1 MKRLLVKFSIF
12 CFFISIS
19 SSTMAQLSKGQWLV
33 GGDINIS
40 TVLPADYYNPHGL
53 RYSLMPNVGYFV
65 ADKLV
70 CGLRFDYSFLYP
82 HQFHI
87 STYGLLPFV
96 RYYILPAEGRINF
109 FADVSFGYSQV
120 QYGYMRYGS
129 YQWAAS
135 AGPTLFINQ
144 RISLS
149 VGVGFLAFEG
159 NYSNYGPYSQ
169 RFGMNI
175 GCQFHSGK

>member
-1 MKRLLVKFSIF
+1 MNKLLVF
-12 CFFISIS
+12 CLFITIS
-19 SSTMAQLSKGQWLV
+19 SSTRAQLSKGHWLV

-40 TVLPADYYNPHGL
+40 TVLPGEFYNPHGL
-53 RYSLMPNVGYFV
+53 TYSLMPNVGYFV
-65 ADKLV
+65 IDKLV

-87 STYGLLPFV
+87 STYGILPFV
-96 RYYILPAEGRINF
+96 RYYLLPAEGRINF
-109 FADVSFGYSQV
+109 FADLSFGYSQV
-120 QYGYMRYGS
+120 QYGYIRYGN

-135 AGPTLFINQ
+135 AGPTLFINR

-159 NYSNYGPYSQ
+159 DSNNYGPFSQ

-175 GCQFHSGK
+175 GCHFHLGN